1 MSKNSDVQVMAKLWS
16 EERGA
21 LNKEI
26 ETLRAELAALKAHL
40 ERAVLLEYKEIM
52 EEAGDGMDAVERL
65 RFFCSLA
72 LNGQNWL
79 DVEPFFEAV
88 TDEIAAL
95 NEPLPLDIPDEDKM
109 FEQIDQWAR
118 QSIAHWRRQ
127 IRGQQITR
135 GDSGDYHLIMATL
148 RWVKEHPM
156 EPPKVLSA
164 EEVTEAGFYW
174 SSCGAKSNHWV
185 PVWVLRDRPNSLYYA
200 FPGSAA
206 DYSLKGLKFIGPI
219 QAPEV

>member
-164 EEVTEAGFYW
+164 EEVTEAGVYW
-174 SSCGAKSNHWV
+174 WRNSETG
-185 PVWVLRDRPNSLYYA
+185 VWICRNINRFMLLDCTAMR
-200 FPGSAA
+200 GQ
-206 DYSLKGLKFIGPI
+206 FIGPLKM
-219 QAPEV
+219 PEV

>member
-164 EEVTEAGFYW
+164 EEVTEVGYYWHKSGKEWEVVEYYPCSGFE
-174 SSCGAKSNHWV
+174 
-185 PVWVLRDRPNSLYYA
+185 
-200 FPGSAA
+200 FPDFGQ
-206 DYSLKGLKFIGPI
+206 FIGPI
-219 QAPEV
+219 QMPEVCDAG